1 MLTVDKMQ
9 TAKRVTILP
18 EIHRQLEE
26 LAEGQR
32 KTVYRMTNEV
42 LLRMLD
48 PNNPILRDSQIWGT
62 DEQEAE
68 NGQ

>member
-1 MLTVDKMQ
+1 MQ
-9 TAKRVTILP
+9 TPKKVTILP

-48 PNNPILRDSQIWGT
+48 PNNPILRDGQIWV
-62 DEQEAE
+62 DEQE
-68 NGQ
+68 GK